1 MTDAK
6 SPRRISDW
14 DSLGLPELMIAGPG
28 ELHQQDLEVLGR
40 QVVAHYGDIWT
51 DLHEQT
57 VDAVGRIVGADKP
70 YIMPGSGSIGL
81 DAAIFNLFE
90 PGQRVLVPAT
100 GFFGG
105 RLMELARQHGLEV
118 TEIGVDVGQPVDP
131 ARIVA
136 ELEGADGV
144 ITVHVETATGVRHP
158 IEEIVRVAH
167 DAGAVC
173 LVDGI
178 ASVGGEVVDVEKMG
192 IDALVTGS
200 QKGLEAA
207 PGLGIIALSAA
218 GRERVAARSRRPESW
233 YLDLHVWDWYR
244 REWGGWH
251 PHPVTM
257 PSNLV
262 LSLLSSIQR
271 MEEVGLEAW
280 VAARADLAK
289 RCREGLRNLGL
300 EPIPAAG
307 AEANL
312 VVAAWANDPGAIQ
325 KRLLE
330 HEHIMISGGLTP
342 AHGRAIRIGLMGRTA
357 TEEMV
362 DRMLAGVHAALTP

>member
-6 SPRRISDW
+6 TPRRISDW
-14 DSLGLPELMIAGPG
+14 DSLGLPEMMIAGPG

-40 QVVAHYGDIWT
+40 QVIAHYGDIWT
-51 DLHEQT
+51 DLHAQA
-57 VDAVGRIVGADKP
+57 VDAVGRVLGADKP
-70 YIMPGSGSIGL
+70 YVMPGSGSTCL
-81 DAAIFNLFE
+81 DAAIFNLLE
-90 PGQRVLVPAT
+90 PGQRVVVTGT

-105 RLMELARQHGLEV
+105 RLMELARQHRLEV
-118 TEIGVDVGQPVDP
+118 TEVEVEVGLPVDP
-131 ARIVA
+131 ARVA
-136 ELEGADGV
+136 DHVEGAEGV
-144 ITVHVETATGVRHP
+144 ITTHVETATGVRHP
-158 IEEIVRVAH
+158 IEDIARVAH

-173 LVDGI
+173 VVDGI
-178 ASVGGEVVDVEKMG
+178 ASVGGEALDVDEMGLDAVVT
-192 IDALVTGS
+192 AS

-207 PGLGIIALSAA
+207 PGLGILGLSAA
-218 GRERVAARSRRPESW
+218 GRERVAARSTRPESW

-271 MEEVGLEAW
+271 MEEVGLEEW

-289 RCREGLRNLGL
+289 RCREGLRDLGL

-312 VVAAWANDPGAIQ
+312 VVAAWTDDPGAIQ
-325 KRLLE
+325 KHLLE
-330 HEHIMISGGLTP
+330 HEGIMISGGLTP
-342 AHGRAIRIGLMGRTA
+342 AHGRSIRIGLMGRTA
-357 TEEMV
+357 TEDMV
-362 DRMLAGVHAALTP
+362 DRLLAGVEAALRS

>member
-6 SPRRISDW
+6 TPRRISDW
-14 DSLGLPELMIAGPG
+14 DSLSLPELMIAGPG
-28 ELHQQDLEVLGR
+28 ELHPQDLEILGR

-57 VDAVGRIVGADKP
+57 VDAVGRIMGADKP
-70 YIMPGSGSIGL
+70 YIMPGSGTAGL

-90 PGQRVLVPAT
+90 PGQRVVVPGT

-118 TEIGVDVGQPVDP
+118 TEIEVDVGRPVDP
-131 ARIVA
+131 AQVEA

-158 IEEIVRVAH
+158 IEEIARVAH

-173 LVDGI
+173 VVDGI
-178 ASVGGEVVDVEKMG
+178 ASVGGEVADVEKMG
-192 IDALVTGS
+192 LDALVTAS

-207 PGLGIIALSAA
+207 PGLGIVALSAT

-289 RCREGLRNLGL
+289 RCREGLRDLGL

-312 VVAAWANDPGAIQ
+312 VVAAWADDPGVIQ
-325 KRLLE
+325 KHLLE
-330 HEHIMISGGLTP
+330 HERIMISGGLTP
-342 AHGRAIRIGLMGRTA
+342 VHGRAIRVGLMGRTA

-362 DRMLAGVHAALTP
+362 DRMLAGVGAALKS